1 MQKNPFVIF
10 GVDEETVNQNELY
23 TAYREIRA
31 KYAEEMFSEGENG
44 AQAARKVSEID
55 QAYAD
60 AKAILDAR
68 VSISGNGNIYAKTEE
83 YIKAGNYDAAQNEL
97 DSITDRTAE
106 WNYLQSVIYYKK
118 GWYLDSKKQLEMAI
132 SKDPDNQKYK
142 DALTKLEMKTGSG
155 NTSGENQN
163 TDGTFRSYSGERVS
177 STRNASAC
185 DCCSSLICA
194 DCCCECMGGDLIRCC

>member
-118 GWYLDSKKQLEMAI
+118 GWYLDSKKQLEM
-132 SKDPDNQKYK
+132 
-142 DALTKLEMKTGSG
+142 KTGSG
-155 NTSGENQN
+155 NTFGENQN

-177 STRNASAC
+177 NTRNASAC

>member
-1 MQKNPFVIF
+1 MQKNPFVIL
-10 GVDEETVNQNELY
+10 GVDEKTVNQNELY
-23 TAYREIRA
+23 TAYREVRA

-44 AQAARKVSEID
+44 AKAAQKVSEID
-55 QAYAD
+55 QAYID

-68 VSISGNGNIYAKTEE
+68 VSISDTGNVYAKVDE
-83 YIKAGNYDAAQNEL
+83 YIRAGKYEAAQNEL

-106 WNYLQSVIYYKK
+106 WNYLQSAIYYKK

-142 DALTKLEMKTGSG
+142 DALSKLEAKTGSG
-155 NTSGENQN
+155 NPSGENQN

-177 STRNASAC
+177 NGRNVSVC
-185 DCCSSLICA
+185 DCCSTLICA